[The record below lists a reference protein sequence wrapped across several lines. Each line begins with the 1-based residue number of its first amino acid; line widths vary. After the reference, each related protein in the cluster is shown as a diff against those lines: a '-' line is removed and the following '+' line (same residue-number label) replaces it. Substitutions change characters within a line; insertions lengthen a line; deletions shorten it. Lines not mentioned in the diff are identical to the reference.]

1 MISGEDMTVV
11 LELNN
16 AQAIV
21 LFEFLSRFSDKDVL
35 EIEDDA
41 EAKVLLG
48 ICCDLE
54 SALVEPL
61 MEDYRIILQ
70 KAREK
75 VRDPKE

>member
-1 MISGEDMTVV
+1 MILGKGKTVV
-11 LELNN
+11 LELDN
-16 AQAIV
+16 AQAIG
-21 LFEFLSRFSDKDVL
+21 LFEFLSRFSDKEVL

-41 EAKVLLG
+41 EAKVLLD

-54 SALVEPL
+54 SVLVEPL

-75 VRDPKE
+75 VRDLKE